1 MMNKRDQFEKEA
13 ASKVLSHWNVTAPE
27 DRMAHLIKDLSKA
40 FLRDLQIRLNEFD
53 VQLGHWIYLRILWKK
68 EGLTKRELSVEA
80 GVMEPTAYV
89 ALKAMEQAGLIYFE
103 KKDDNKKNI
112 YVFLTEKGQA
122 LEEKLVPL
130 AVQVNEVAAN
140 RISEEEW
147 VITRTILL
155 KMLVNLST

>member
-140 RISEEEW
+140 GISEEEW
-147 VITRTILL
+147 LMTRTVLL

>member
-80 GVMEPTAYV
+80 GVIETPR
-89 ALKAMEQAGLIYFE
+89 KDGL
-103 KKDDNKKNI
+103 
-112 YVFLTEKGQA
+112 
-122 LEEKLVPL
+122 
-130 AVQVNEVAAN
+130 
-140 RISEEEW
+140 
-147 VITRTILL
+147 
-155 KMLVNLST
+155 